1 MSYFPSLLKLSMIVL
16 YDAGN
21 VVYGLLFFS
30 DSTVIVSQSDHK
42 DFFPRPSF
50 CAEHYEKKKKLPV
63 TF

>member
-1 MSYFPSLLKLSMIVL
+1 MIVL

-42 DFFPRPSF
+42 DFSPALVSVLNTT
-50 CAEHYEKKKKLPV
+50 KKKLPV
-63 TF
+63 IF